1 MQISIDIIA
10 FDARSGPKRIECQC
24 EMTGS
29 LNSAAFLLKGD
40 AGEDIPGWFLLTGWI
55 VFFLGGGFDFQRFSK
70 PIG

>member
-1 MQISIDIIA
+1 MRCAHLETALWHGNDMQISIDIIA

-40 AGEDIPGWFLLTGWI
+40 AGEDIPG
-55 VFFLGGGFDFQRFSK
+55 
-70 PIG
+70 